1 MNGSGDN
8 NPDPQSAEDPQAS
21 LQRQNERLQ
30 LLLNLTSRITSNLD
44 LREVLRAISAN
55 FREVMRC
62 DGAGVWLPGDEA
74 GTFKLY
80 ALDSPGS
87 KGFAKEDLIITP
99 AEDDPGKRAFET
111 MKPMVA
117 TGEEIGWPGGGEGY
131 RLAAA
136 EGMKS
141 ACFIPLVSRGRAL
154 GDMMLVRK
162 TEGTFTTE
170 EVDFLSQA
178 AGQMAM
184 AFENAL
190 SHREISEL

>member
-1 MNGSGDN
+1 MSGSGDDN
-8 NPDPQSAEDPQAS
+8 LVPGLAQDPQAC

-80 ALDSPGS
+80 AFDASSS

-99 AEDDPGKRAFET
+99 AENDPGKRAFET
-111 MKPMVA
+111 MQQIVTMV
-117 TGEEIGWPGGGEGY
+117 EKSGWGGGEGY

-136 EGMKS
+136 E
-141 ACFIPLVSRGRAL
+141 
-154 GDMMLVRK
+154 
-162 TEGTFTTE
+162 
-170 EVDFLSQA
+170 
-178 AGQMAM
+178 
-184 AFENAL
+184 
-190 SHREISEL
+190 